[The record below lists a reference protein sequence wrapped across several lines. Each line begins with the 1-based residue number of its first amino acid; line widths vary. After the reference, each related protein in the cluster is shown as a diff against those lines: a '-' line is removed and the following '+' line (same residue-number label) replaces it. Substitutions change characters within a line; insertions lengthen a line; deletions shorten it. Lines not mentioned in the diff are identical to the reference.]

1 MILPFIER
9 SYTFIFNNDTV
20 SVVSNNM
27 YELRINNK
35 PVRARVNH
43 PDKIM

>member
-1 MILPFIER
+1 MIN
-9 SYTFIFNNDTV
+9 SDTE

-27 YELRINNK
+27 YELHSDNN

>member
-1 MILPFIER
+1 MIN
-9 SYTFIFNNDTV
+9 SDTE